1 MPLSHLL
8 PVVVLILA
16 ASLPGQQTKPP
27 TPPPEPPEEDE
38 SLAKKEYAFN
48 PIQAANEVKVGD
60 YYFKKGN
67 FRAAISRYKEALLW
81 NQGCADAWRR
91 LGDAHDK
98 MKDPAAAR
106 EAWKKYVEIEPDGK
120 YAAKLRRKLA
130 RKR

>member
-1 MPLSHLL
+1 MPLSRLL
-8 PVVVLILA
+8 PVALLVLA
-16 ASLPGQQTKPP
+16 GSLYGQQTKPS
-27 TPPPEPPEEDE
+27 TTPPEPPEEDE
-38 SLAKKEYAFN
+38 SLVKKEYVFN

-60 YYFKKGN
+60 YYFKKGS
-67 FRAAISRYKEALLW
+67 FRAAIARYKEALLW

-98 MKDPAAAR
+98 MRDPAAAR
-106 EAWKKYVEIEPDGK
+106 EAWKKYVEIEPDSK

>member
-1 MPLSHLL
+1 MPLSQFL
-8 PVVVLILA
+8 PVAVLVLA
-16 ASLPGQQTKPP
+16 ASLHGQQTKPS

-38 SLAKKEYAFN
+38 SLVKKEYAFN
-48 PIQAANEVKVGD
+48 PIQATNEVKVGD

-67 FRAAISRYKEALLW
+67 FRAAIARYKEALLW

-98 MKDPAAAR
+98 MKDRTAAHQ
-106 EAWKKYVEIEPDGK
+106 AWKKYVEMEPDSK